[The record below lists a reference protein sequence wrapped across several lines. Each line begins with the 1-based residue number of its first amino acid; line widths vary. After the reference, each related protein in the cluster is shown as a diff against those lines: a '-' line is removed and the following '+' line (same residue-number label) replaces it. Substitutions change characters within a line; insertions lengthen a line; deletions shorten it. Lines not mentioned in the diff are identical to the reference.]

1 MNLLIECFFVICRL
15 KSESLEPVDV
25 VKSVLDEVDA
35 LLQEVI
41 CMLQSCCQFSDSA
54 QEKAVPLNQGLSLQ
68 LFGTNQAQVFVKDTD
83 EFPPTY
89 KEKMFKPPEIKPIAH
104 LVKTELKAL
113 NKEAKSNNPE
123 LPAFINSEKRIGK

>member
-1 MNLLIECFFVICRL
+1 M
-15 KSESLEPVDV
+15 EPVDV

-35 LLQEVI
+35 LLQDVI
-41 CMLQSCCQFSDSA
+41 CMLQSCCQFSDSS

-89 KEKMFKPPEIKPIAH
+89 KEKMFKPQEIKPIAH

-113 NKEAKSNNPE
+113 HKEAKPTNPE
-123 LPAFINSEKRIGK
+123 LPTFTNSEKRMGK